1 MTIGNSEPRQTGAK
15 LNPETYRR
23 VRALA
28 LLQGR
33 TVGELI
39 DEACVAYLAA
49 TEANAN
55 TVATRTKASRPKRG

>member
-1 MTIGNSEPRQTGAK
+1 MTIGNSEPKQTGAK

-39 DEACVAYLAA
+39 DEACTDYLAKHA
-49 TEANAN
+49 QAVKPEKPR
-55 TVATRTKASRPKRG
+55 RTK

>member
-1 MTIGNSEPRQTGAK
+1 MAEEPKQTGAK

-39 DEACVAYLAA
+39 DEACTAYLTA
-49 TEANAN
+49 TEAKANAD
-55 TVATRTKASRPKRG
+55 AKRTKAPRPKRG